1 MKYVSK
7 PRSKQKYCGVCRNY
21 Y

>member
-1 MKYVSK
+1 MYAK
-7 PRSKQKYCGVCRNY
+7 PRSKQKYCGVCKDY